1 MTTEQANAL
10 PRVLIIDDDA
20 ISRDVLG
27 MLLEMRGFQV
37 ESAEDGRHAVGLL
50 EMWSDNDVASM
61 PGLILMDT
69 QMPGISGVELIA
81 RLRQFSPVPIIAVS
95 GSDPGEAIR
104 KAADGFL
111 LKPIQA
117 EDVVALLGSDMPRLK
132 YGFRPATPLSA
143 LPKESHL
150 GDGNSA
156 AARPVVDPVVLGK
169 FKAMMPAASVREIYA
184 ATAADLKTRLE
195 TLRQAMNSQNISE
208 VQRISHAVKGGCAM
222 VGVTIASEAAS
233 RLEIS
238 NLPVTWPLELAEL
251 QDALGALEDM
261 LGGDFPA

>member
-1 MTTEQANAL
+1 
-10 PRVLIIDDDA
+10 
-20 ISRDVLG
+20 
-27 MLLEMRGFQV
+27 
-37 ESAEDGRHAVGLL
+37 
-50 EMWSDNDVASM
+50 
-61 PGLILMDT
+61 
-69 QMPGISGVELIA
+69 
-81 RLRQFSPVPIIAVS
+81 
-95 GSDPGEAIR
+95 
-104 KAADGFL
+104 
-111 LKPIQA
+111 
-117 EDVVALLGSDMPRLK
+117 MPRLK
-132 YGFRPATPLSA
+132 YGFRPSTPIT
-143 LPKESHL
+143 PKLVELRRGHE
-150 GDGNSA
+150 NSVTA
-156 AARPVVDPVVLGK
+156 GSVVDSVVLGK

-208 VQRISHAVKGGCAM
+208 VQRISHAIKGGCAM